1 MEEQQIQQQVDALLQ
16 QVTAP
21 APGGEGA
28 TTPAAPPATIGD
40 VPFEQFSKALETFT
54 GGAVKNPNDISKYL
68 QAAQERDTYA
78 AKIRDF
84 EAKASV
90 SPYASDLVK
99 KVDEMVRSGAKT
111 QEVQRF
117 IEMQSWDVDQM
128 SPADAYK
135 RQLSLKYPGLA
146 PDKIELLVQDEFGL
160 NVGEDEQPNPVAL
173 AKLERAG
180 MDAKAFLQQ
189 QKVAA
194 ENPQAVLQRQ
204 QFEQQAN
211 QLRAGWS
218 QIVGKVSQ
226 NLARDIKQKVDDGE
240 YTFQYK
246 YPQEVLAQASQMA
259 IEQAVA
265 NKIPLDQNGYQQV
278 VDFVHTM
285 ATALDFQNL
294 QTALL
299 SDAFASAKMAAIK
312 STSGPAAPVARQA
325 PPPANGQK
333 PVLSDIE
340 KLRQLVAP

>member
-1 MEEQQIQQQVDALLQ
+1 MEDQIQSQVDALLQ

-28 TTPAAPPATIGD
+28 MPPAAPPATIGD
-40 VPFEQFSKALETFT
+40 VPFDQFTKALEAHT
-54 GGAVKNPNDISKYL
+54 GGAIKNPNDITKYL
-68 QAAQERDTYA
+68 QAAQERDAYA

-84 EAKASV
+84 EAKQAI

-111 QEVQRF
+111 TEVQRF
-117 IEMQSWDVDQM
+117 IEMQSWDVEQM

-160 NVGEDEQPNPVAL
+160 NVGEDEQPSPVAL

-180 MDAKAFLQQ
+180 LDAKAFLQQ

-204 QFEQQAN
+204 QLEQQAN
-211 QLRAGWS
+211 QLRSGWS

-226 NLARDIKQKVDDGE
+226 SLARDIKQKVDDGE
-240 YTFQYK
+240 YTFSYK
-246 YPQEVLAQASQMA
+246 YSPEVLAQASQMA
-259 IEQAVA
+259 VEQAVA

-278 VDFVHTM
+278 MDFVHTM

-312 STSGPAAPVARQA
+312 STAGGPAPVARQA
-325 PPPANGQK
+325 APPTNGQQK
-333 PVLSDIE
+333 PAMPDI
-340 KLRQLVAP
+340 RQLVAP